1 MSYIFRQIPGGVD
14 AEQGDIL
21 LEAVR
26 EVEIEGKPT
35 DVIGVRFK
43 QNNDDSVHPDEL
55 THRVENWRDLP
66 RGERT
71 RLYWSEGTQVR
82 PCARHAYCVCR
93 VNGVSTETRAVARA
107 GFQPTD
113 PGELAV

>member
-26 EVEIEGKPT
+26 EVEIDGKPT

-43 QNNDDSVHPDEL
+43 QNSDDAVHPEEL

-82 PCARHAYCVCR
+82 PCASHAYCVWLAEWPT
-93 VNGVSTETRAVARA
+93 SARA
-107 GFQPTD
+107 C
-113 PGELAV
+113 A

>member
-14 AEQGDIL
+14 AEQGDLL

-35 DVIGVRFK
+35 DVIGVRFR
-43 QNNDDSVHPDEL
+43 QNNDDSVHPAEL

-82 PCARHAYCVCR
+82 PCARHAYFVY
-93 VNGVSTETRAVARA
+93 A
-107 GFQPTD
+107 G
-113 PGELAV
+113 